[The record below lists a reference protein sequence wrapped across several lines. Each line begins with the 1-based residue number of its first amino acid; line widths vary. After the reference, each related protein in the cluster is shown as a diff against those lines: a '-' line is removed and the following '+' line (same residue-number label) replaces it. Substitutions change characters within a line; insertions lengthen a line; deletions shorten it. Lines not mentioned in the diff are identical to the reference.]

1 MDVGGHRLHIWCTG
15 SGGPAVIYE
24 SGLGGGA
31 FGWTSVKPEVA
42 KFTEVCTYDRAGMG
56 YSDSGPMPRTS
67 RQIASELAVL
77 LEKAVSTTPVILV
90 GSSFGG
96 YNVRVF
102 ASEYT
107 DRVTGLCWS
116 MHRMRIRANVMTRQA
131 YHPKHRHTPGSFPL
145 PRRSECCD

>member
-1 MDVGGHRLHIWCTG
+1 MALDQTGGGRICRSTGNRSALGFGYQWVATRSDLATTPPPGRLVDVGGHRLHIWCTG

-77 LEKAVSTTPVILV
+77 LEKSGIDHPRYSGRFLV
-90 GSSFGG
+90 
-96 YNVRVF
+96 RRLQR
-102 ASEYT
+102 A
-107 DRVTGLCWS
+107 GLCV
-116 MHRMRIRANVMTRQA
+116 RI
-131 YHPKHRHTPGSFPL
+131 H
-145 PRRSECCD
+145 